1 MVMFYGRVLQV
12 GFHLFCQLTGTYLF
26 TRVWSIHFGMVLAIV
41 PYQEPISLSVQQY
54 TLSNKSSLQSNP
66 PCPLPSISRRNR
78 ALQPGDSPYDV
89 DPGSVVIGEMGC
101 QLDVIN
107 RKTGVVLGADIT
119 SLEGNM
125 YRVRINEKNPMRQR
139 YEVEG
144 VLVGEPK
151 TER

>member
-1 MVMFYGRVLQV
+1 
-12 GFHLFCQLTGTYLF
+12 
-26 TRVWSIHFGMVLAIV
+26 MVLTIV
-41 PYQEPISLSVQQY
+41 PNQEPISLSVQQY
-54 TLSNKSSLQSNP
+54 ALPNKSSLQSNP
-66 PCPLPSISRRNR
+66 PYLLPSRRNR

-119 SLEGNM
+119 SLEGNVFH
-125 YRVRINEKNPMRQR
+125 VRINEKNPMRQR